1 MYHAV
6 SMYTWHDLATDPGPS
21 CPTAP
26 NAEGD
31 CAEGRCQRLGR
42 DRGHLGPPVPPI
54 HDWLVVWNIFFL
66 PYIGNNHPH

>member
-6 SMYTWHDLATDPGPS
+6 SMYTWHDLATDPSPS
-21 CPTAP
+21 CQAP

-42 DRGHLGPPVPPI
+42 DRGHLGPPVTPI
-54 HDWLVVWNIFFL
+54 HEQWVYPLVMTNIAME
-66 PYIGNNHPH
+66 NHGF